1 MQATVSNRPACN
13 TSCGASRRQKT
24 MMSMLDMGPRIMVT
38 TVRCSLSLSLSL
50 SEKVLVTEVACVDAQ
65 VRSRDETIDIFSNVS
80 RQALPFKKARRD
92 IIDLGRVGVRA
103 VKST

>member
-38 TVRCSLSLSLSL
+38 TVRCSLSLSL